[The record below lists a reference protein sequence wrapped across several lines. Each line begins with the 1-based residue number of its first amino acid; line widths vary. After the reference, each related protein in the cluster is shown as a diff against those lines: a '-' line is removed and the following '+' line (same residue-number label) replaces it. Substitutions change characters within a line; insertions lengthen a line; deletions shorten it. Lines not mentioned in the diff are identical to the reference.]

1 MKGVNK
7 FLGIGNLGQDPEIK
21 QMPNGKAVVNFSI
34 AVSEQWKDK
43 ATGQK
48 QEKTEWIRCV
58 AFDRLAEIIGQ
69 YVTKGSKIYVEGK
82 LQTRKWQA
90 QDGSDRYSTEIVVS
104 EMQMLSGKS
113 DGGPAGG
120 NISGQSRPGHNGGS
134 SGPAAY
140 NATQAPPNAGGFDP
154 FEDDIPF

>member
-21 QMPNGKAVVNFSI
+21 NMPNGKSVANFSI

-69 YVTKGSKIYVEGK
+69 YVTKGSKLYVEGK

-90 QDGSDRYSTEIVVS
+90 QDGSDRYSTEVVVS
-104 EMQMLSGKS
+104 EMQMLSGKQ
-113 DGGPAGG
+113 DGQQAAPRSNPA
-120 NISGQSRPGHNGGS
+120 
-134 SGPAAY
+134 PAQ
-140 NATQAPPNAGGFDP
+140 TPPPPNAGGLDQ
-154 FEDDIPF
+154 FEDDIPFS

>member
-21 QMPNGKAVVNFSI
+21 QIPNGKAVANFSI

-43 ATGQK
+43 TTGQK

-69 YVTKGSKIYVEGK
+69 YVTKGSKLYVEGK

-90 QDGSDRYSTEIVVS
+90 QDGSDRYSTEVVVS
-104 EMQMLSGKS
+104 EMQMLSSKH
-113 DGGPAGG
+113 DG
-120 NISGQSRPGHNGGS
+120 QQ
-134 SGPAAY
+134 AAPRS
-140 NATQAPPNAGGFDP
+140 NPNPTPQPPPPNSGGFDD
-154 FEDDIPF
+154 FDDDIPFN

>member
-21 QMPNGKAVVNFSI
+21 NMPNGKAVANFSI

-69 YVTKGSKIYVEGK
+69 YVTKGSKLYVEGK

-90 QDGSDRYSTEIVVS
+90 QDGSDRYSTEVVVS
-104 EMQMLSGKS
+104 EMQMLSGKQ
-113 DGGPAGG
+113 DGQQG
-120 NISGQSRPGHNGGS
+120 
-134 SGPAAY
+134 
-140 NATQAPPNAGGFDP
+140 TQRSNPAPPPPPPGAFDDFDSDVP
-154 FEDDIPF
+154 F

>member
-21 QMPNGKAVVNFSI
+21 NMPNGKAVANFSI

-43 ATGQK
+43 TTGQK

-69 YVTKGSKIYVEGK
+69 YVTKGSKLYVEGK

-90 QDGSDRYSTEIVVS
+90 QDGSDRYSTEVVVS
-104 EMQMLSGKS
+104 EMQILGSKLK
-113 DGGPAGG
+113 DGA
-120 NISGQSRPGHNGGS
+120 QEARQ
-134 SGPAAY
+134 
-140 NATQAPPNAGGFDP
+140 QAPNNPQPQPQPPSGLDD
-154 FEDDIPF
+154 FEDEMIPF